1 MNKKILL
8 ILAFLVVVLAVIML
22 IMATCNRSQSITT
35 QEKQGLET
43 KNTQEVSS
51 NINTKNWQT
60 HSNSHGFS
68 LNYPSYLTIEEET
81 SSILKAK
88 SDKNDWFSIK
98 VTEQSLDGFEY
109 IDHAGSFGFIYS
121 ANNGKW
127 ENKYNYEGLPE
138 NLAPK
143 KYENDK
149 GFLAYYVTLKDGAG
163 SGNTVYIEDPKKKYV
178 ITLSQSRNI
187 TTSTYSEEDTFFD
200 ILKSLEFN

>member
-121 ANNGKW
+121 
-127 ENKYNYEGLPE
+127 EGLPE